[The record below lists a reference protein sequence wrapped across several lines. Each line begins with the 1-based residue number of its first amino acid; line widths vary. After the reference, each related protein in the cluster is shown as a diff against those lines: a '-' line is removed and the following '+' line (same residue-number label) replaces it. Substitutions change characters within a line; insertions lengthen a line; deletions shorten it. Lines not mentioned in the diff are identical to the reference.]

1 MVCSARFGTLL
12 FQDSYT
18 IPCVLEPIRLQ
29 VFSVARILFLI
40 TIPVSTVLLWGK
52 IRDDKPVFADILKGL
67 SVFFLLIG
75 YAGAFQ
81 DLSLLIGSVASTVYP
96 SNLIVQFYE
105 TIWGVP
111 LLPLSGSSFFSLLT
125 DPMGLVYILLM
136 DLLKV
141 LIFLFT
147 LLRYTLLA
155 FLYAIGPILCSLAV
169 IPGMFFLLLQWGRNA
184 LEIMLWLVIHN
195 LFVAIFTAVNLAG
208 ALGAAGGS
216 TLLINETL
224 SIGIMLVLVLMFFL
238 VPIVTHLLL
247 DRSYEGIGSF
257 VGPQAVLLGKR
268 MFSEGV
274 LRPVTTGELPMGIG
288 EMKFG
293 SVTRDIGQGR
303 RVYRKKQVR
312 LGPFSLTSLV
322 WKRKAKKTGSSD
334 GAVEGKDG
342 AKEEKKSAR
351 KAGTARGTRRP
362 ATKKAG
368 STAAT
373 TRKTAPPP
381 STEESSPR
389 DPASEK
395 RSTARRSTAKPSGST
410 AAATRKTAPPPS
422 VEGSSPRDPAPAK
435 RSPARTRKKKE
446 DS

>member
-1 MVCSARFGTLL
+1 MVCSARFGSLL

-40 TIPVSTVLLWGK
+40 TIPVATVFVWGK
-52 IRDDKPVFADILKGL
+52 IRDNKPVFVDILKGL
-67 SVFFLLIG
+67 SVFFLLMG
-75 YAGAFQ
+75 YGGVFQ
-81 DLSLLIGSVASTVYP
+81 DLSLLVGSVAATVYP
-96 SNLIVQFYE
+96 SNLIVRFYE

-111 LLPLSGSSFFSLLT
+111 LLPPSGSSFFSLLT

-169 IPGMFFLLLQWGRNA
+169 IPGMFFLLIQWGRNA
-184 LEIMLWLVIHN
+184 LEVMLWLVIHN

-224 SIGIMLVLVLMFFL
+224 SIGIMLVLVLMFLL
-238 VPIVTHLLL
+238 VPILTHLLL

-257 VGPQAVLLGKR
+257 VGPQAVLFGKR
-268 MFSEGV
+268 LFSEAV
-274 LRPVTTGELPMGIG
+274 VRPVTTGELPMGMG
-288 EMKFG
+288 ELKFG

-322 WKRKAKKTGSSD
+322 WKRKGRKTVSPGSTD
-334 GAVEGKDG
+334 KEKDG
-342 AKEEKKSAR
+342 AKGEGKPPR
-351 KAGTARGTRRP
+351 KTGTAGTSRRTP
-362 ATKKAG
+362 AKRPR
-368 STAAT
+368 STSST
-373 TRKTAPPP
+373 TRKSSTRKAAPPAPEEESAPVETAPPRTP
-381 STEESSPR
+381 S
-389 DPASEK
+389 A
-395 RSTARRSTAKPSGST
+395 RS
-410 AAATRKTAPPPS
+410 
-422 VEGSSPRDPAPAK
+422 
-435 RSPARTRKKKE
+435 RKKKE
-446 DS
+446 SP